1 MPIITNYPIAWTRFL
16 LNTRILLATLPVSE
30 FGTPPWDLEIWD
42 ATMRFR
48 IKYAWTMAWSSFT
61 PSVLFHYS
69 RLCCRQSTTESGD
82 LLLGCCSSY
91 SLPVQ
96 LPAQT
101 AIYLIELHVTAGTI
115 LLSNVFCA
123 GPFYDSKSW
132 KCIGWRHVYLSKVC
146 SYKSHAV
153 WQFDHPTLRIRP
165 TYEGFG
171 YRINVCWSKLA

>member
-1 MPIITNYPIAWTRFL
+1 MIGNSGMIEGLMPIITNYPIAWTRFL

-101 AIYLIELHVTAGTI
+101 AKFRPQYIWSNCM
-115 LLSNVFCA
+115 LLRAQFFFRMYFVLVPFTTRSRGNV
-123 GPFYDSKSW
+123 
-132 KCIGWRHVYLSKVC
+132 
-146 SYKSHAV
+146 
-153 WQFDHPTLRIRP
+153 
-165 TYEGFG
+165 
-171 YRINVCWSKLA
+171 